1 VIFYFFNLK
10 IWSTAMSAKIEIH
23 AEPRSDFGKGASRRL
38 RKTEMV
44 PAIVYGGKEE
54 PVPVALQHNEFIHQ
68 LNNETIYTQVL
79 SLKLGKKKVDVI
91 LRDLQ
96 RHPYKH
102 RILHADFQRVDNK
115 QVLHIT
121 VPIHFLNEDTCK
133 GVKKDG
139 GQISHLISE
148 VEIVALPK
156 DLPEFLQLDLAE
168 LALGEVLYLSDIK
181 CPKGVEILELTHGE
195 EHDAGVVTVN
205 ESRVAEEE
213 TEQASEVAAEED
225 SDADKEAGEE

>member
-1 VIFYFFNLK
+1 
-10 IWSTAMSAKIEIH
+10 MSAKIEIH

-54 PVPVALQHNEFIHQ
+54 PVSVSLLHNEFIHQ
-68 LNNETIYTQVL
+68 LNNEAIYTQVL
-79 SLKLGKKKVDVI
+79 SLELGKKKVDVI

-102 RILHADFQRVDNK
+102 RILHADFQRVDNEHA
-115 QVLHIT
+115 LHIT
-121 VPIHFLNEDTCK
+121 VPIHFLNEDICH
-133 GVKKDG
+133 GVKQDG
-139 GQISHLISE
+139 GQINHLISE
-148 VEIVALPK
+148 VEIIAFPK
-156 DLPEFLQLDLAE
+156 DLPEFLQLDLAN

-181 CPKGVEILELTHGE
+181 CPEGVEILELTHGE

-205 ESRVAEEE
+205 VTKAMSDDDAEA
-213 TEQASEVAAEED
+213 TDEVEADAEAAG
-225 SDADKEAGEE
+225 AKEADEE